1 MYVASRWPV
10 SPLVYALY
18 GVVSLLAFVAY
29 GLDKAA
35 ARRRR
40 WRTPIE
46 KEGDAARRE
55 LLARRIKPFLLRRRK
70 DEVATELPPKTEI
83 VRSVELEGGQRDLY
97 ETVRV
102 AMQQQVQQIIAERGL
117 ANSHIYLLDAMLKL
131 RQVCCDPRLVNLP
144 QAQQVAE
151 SAKLEL
157 LLTLLDELLEEGRRV
172 LLFSQF
178 TSMLDLIAVGYSLGL
193 AASVLWFGAIGDRYG
208 RKKTIVAGFL
218 GVFAGYAV
226 YTLVVVGGLSGA
238 MSVTAIFL
246 ALTASR
252 AFVGAFLSA
261 VPSGAQA
268 LMADITSPSERAGG
282 MAIIGGATG
291 LGLIVGPAVSGV
303 LVAGGITWPLYAA
316 TALCASGALAALFF
330 LKAPP
335 VASPVR
341 PQRTSLFS
349 AALQPW
355 LVAGIL
361 LWVAIA
367 TVQISAGFYF
377 QDRLNLDGETA
388 AGMLSVAL
396 TLVGIAMF
404 VVQFLQ
410 VRIMGFTPR
419 ALVLSGAGSWIAGL
433 LLLLS
438 TANASAYY
446 LAYTLLG
453 LGAGFLLPGIMA
465 GASLAVG
472 HDDQGVAAGL
482 VSASQG
488 IGFII
493 GPAASTMLYEWNET
507 LPFWSLAGLMVV
519 LILRFAFIPVHG
531 APFPNTSATGGADV

>member
-1 MYVASRWPV
+1 MNRTKATIAISIALSIVATTLILPILA
-10 SPLVYALY
+10 PL
-18 GVVSLLAFVAY
+18 
-29 GLDKAA
+29 
-35 ARRRR
+35 
-40 WRTPIE
+40 I
-46 KEGDAARRE
+46 RE
-55 LLARRIKPFLLRRRK
+55 LHL
-70 DEVATELPPKTEI
+70 
-83 VRSVELEGGQRDLY
+83 SVVQGGLMLSIGS
-97 ETVRV
+97 V
-102 AMQQQVQQIIAERGL
+102 AMV
-117 ANSHIYLLDAMLKL
+117 
-131 RQVCCDPRLVNLP
+131 
-144 QAQQVAE
+144 VA
-151 SAKLEL
+151 AP
-157 LLTLLDELLEEGRRV
+157 
-172 LLFSQF
+172 
-178 TSMLDLIAVGYSLGL
+178 
-193 AASVLWFGAIGDRYG
+193 LWGIVSDRYG

-218 GVFAGYAV
+218 GVFAGYAI

-316 TALCASGALAALFF
+316 TALCASGALVALFF

-335 VASPVR
+335 AASPVR

-396 TLVGIAMF
+396 TLVGIAMSSCSSC
-404 VVQFLQ
+404 
-410 VRIMGFTPR
+410 RSGSWGSR
-419 ALVLSGAGSWIAGL
+419 RVLSCFPERLAGSQGCFSSCRPRTHRHTISPTRCWGL
-433 LLLLS
+433 EPDSSCQGSWPGHLWPS
-438 TANASAYY
+438 AMTIRGWRRASSPRRRASVSSSVRPP
-446 LAYTLLG
+446 APCFMNGTRPCPSG
-453 LGAGFLLPGIMA
+453 RSPG
-465 GASLAVG
+465 
-472 HDDQGVAAGL
+472 
-482 VSASQG
+482 
-488 IGFII
+488 
-493 GPAASTMLYEWNET
+493 
-507 LPFWSLAGLMVV
+507 
-519 LILRFAFIPVHG
+519 
-531 APFPNTSATGGADV
+531 

>member
-1 MYVASRWPV
+1 MNRTKATIAISIALSIVATTLILPILA
-10 SPLVYALY
+10 PL
-18 GVVSLLAFVAY
+18 
-29 GLDKAA
+29 
-35 ARRRR
+35 
-40 WRTPIE
+40 I
-46 KEGDAARRE
+46 RE
-55 LLARRIKPFLLRRRK
+55 LHL
-70 DEVATELPPKTEI
+70 
-83 VRSVELEGGQRDLY
+83 SVVQGGLMLSIGS
-97 ETVRV
+97 V
-102 AMQQQVQQIIAERGL
+102 AMV
-117 ANSHIYLLDAMLKL
+117 
-131 RQVCCDPRLVNLP
+131 
-144 QAQQVAE
+144 VA
-151 SAKLEL
+151 AP
-157 LLTLLDELLEEGRRV
+157 
-172 LLFSQF
+172 
-178 TSMLDLIAVGYSLGL
+178 
-193 AASVLWFGAIGDRYG
+193 LWGIVSDRYG

-316 TALCASGALAALFF
+316 TALCASGALVALFF
-330 LKAPP
+330 LKASPA
-335 VASPVR
+335 ASPVR

-438 TANASAYY
+438 TANAPAYY